1 MAKTW
6 QKPKSNLVLG
16 VTRKMTPK
24 EIHSEYLKKTMSCH
38 PDIHGDEKKDE
49 YLALQKAYEQIK
61 GRFFSEIFKN
71 DRISI
76 EMGTKGGQEWSG
88 SAFSFEKAQTAK
100 KTPPTSFKF
109 MANATEWNNTRQFMS
124 NDNITEQLQSTSY
137 GSKNTMERVKDPRF
151 YTKESSDASNA
162 SENQGGLFQKMGL
175 SDKLKKFRD
184 GLERK
189 KE

>member
-1 MAKTW
+1 
-6 QKPKSNLVLG
+6 
-16 VTRKMTPK
+16 MTPK

-61 GRFFSEIFKN
+61 GEFFSQFFSKN
-71 DRISI
+71 DGLLI

-88 SAFSFEKAQTAK
+88 SAFTSEKDQTAK
-100 KTPPTSFKF
+100 QSSPTSFKF
-109 MANATEWNNTRQFMS
+109 MANATEWNNSRAFMS
-124 NDNITEQLQSTSY
+124 NDMVKEQLESTHHTQKNYMDSTKDARFFTKHSAEDAD
-137 GSKNTMERVKDPRF
+137 GSE
-151 YTKESSDASNA
+151 
-162 SENQGGLFQKMGL
+162 GGFFKKMGL

-184 GLERK
+184 GFERK

>member
-1 MAKTW
+1 
-6 QKPKSNLVLG
+6 
-16 VTRKMTPK
+16 
-24 EIHSEYLKKTMSCH
+24 MSCH
-38 PDIHGDEKKDE
+38 PDIHGDEKKE
-49 YLALQKAYEQIK
+49 QYLELQKAYEQIK
-61 GRFFSEIFKN
+61 GWYN
-71 DRISI
+71 LYRISDPKTFYPFLL

-151 YTKESSDASNA
+151 YTKESSDDSNA

>member
-1 MAKTW
+1 
-6 QKPKSNLVLG
+6 
-16 VTRKMTPK
+16 
-24 EIHSEYLKKTMSCH
+24 
-38 PDIHGDEKKDE
+38 
-49 YLALQKAYEQIK
+49 
-61 GRFFSEIFKN
+61 
-71 DRISI
+71 
-76 EMGTKGGQEWSG
+76 MGTKGGQEWSG

-109 MANATEWNNTRQFMS
+109 MANATEWSNTRAFMS
-124 NDNITEQLQSTSY
+124 NDNVTEQLQSTAI

-151 YTKESSDASNA
+151 YTKESSEDSNG
-162 SENQGGLFQKMGL
+162 SENQGGFFQKMGL